1 MNTSTITLLT
11 FSAGALAATGLVS
24 LMFDLVLRNRMR
36 VDARL
41 NDEFR
46 EKLKRRA
53 RRSPLFKNLNP
64 FAERADAESRS
75 LPSRLQAM
83 IEQAGSTWSVEHF
96 ASLSLLLGTLATA
109 AVCLA
114 GGALWSGIAAGVVA
128 AASPLAYLATR
139 RNRRQQRLCEQL
151 PEAFELMSR
160 AVRAGQTTTSAFQL
174 LSRECKPP
182 LSEEF
187 AYCCEQ
193 QNLGL
198 SQEMTL
204 RDLARRNN
212 VMELQMF
219 VVAMLVQRQS
229 GGNPVELLDN
239 LSKTIRKRLQL
250 DGKVRALTSEG
261 RLQAVVLS
269 VLPIVAFGILLI
281 VNPSYAK
288 ELLDRPMLIAAV
300 LTSEAIGALWIRRM
314 IKIDY

>member
-11 FSAGALAATGLVS
+11 FSAGALAATGIVS
-24 LMFDLVLRNRMR
+24 LLFDLVLRNRMR
-36 VDARL
+36 IDERL

-46 EKLKRRA
+46 EKLKQRA
-53 RRSPLFKNLNP
+53 RKSPLFKNLNP
-64 FAERADAESRS
+64 FADRPDDDVRTLS
-75 LPSRLQAM
+75 SRLRAM

-96 ASLSLLLGTLATA
+96 ASLTLLLGTLVTA
-109 AVCLA
+109 GVCLA
-114 GGALWSGIAAGVVA
+114 GAALWSGIAAGLVA
-128 AASPLAYLATR
+128 AAAPLAYLCAR

-160 AVRAGQTTTSAFQL
+160 AVRAGQTISSAFQL
-174 LSRECKPP
+174 LARECKPP

-204 RDLARRNN
+204 RDLARRND

-239 LSKTIRKRLQL
+239 LSGTIRKRLQL
-250 DGKVRALTSEG
+250 VGKVRALTSEG

-269 VLPIVAFGILLI
+269 VLPLVAFGILLI
-281 VNPSYAK
+281 VNPGYAQ
-288 ELLDRPMLIAAV
+288 ELLDRPMLIAGV
-300 LTSEAIGALWIRRM
+300 LTSETIGALWIQRM